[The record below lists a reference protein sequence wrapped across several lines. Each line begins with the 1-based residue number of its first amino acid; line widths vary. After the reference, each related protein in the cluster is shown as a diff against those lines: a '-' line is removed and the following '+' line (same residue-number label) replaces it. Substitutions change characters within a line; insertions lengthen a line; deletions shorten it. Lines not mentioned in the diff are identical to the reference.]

1 MSPVGPRSKHC
12 AGCNKCVSEF
22 DHHCDWL
29 NNCVGAENY
38 GYFIRFV
45 VLYLIHTCGVISVE
59 LVYASDNQLV
69 VLCYIV
75 VGLSAVKLLL
85 LLNLA
90 LEHVYYTAAG
100 ISTYEYIL
108 E

>member
-29 NNCVGAENY
+29 NNCVGGQNY

-45 VLYLIHTCGVISVE
+45 VLYLVHTCGVITVE
-59 LVYASDNQLV
+59 LIYASDN
-69 VLCYIV
+69 
-75 VGLSAVKLLL
+75 
-85 LLNLA
+85 
-90 LEHVYYTAAG
+90 
-100 ISTYEYIL
+100 
-108 E
+108 